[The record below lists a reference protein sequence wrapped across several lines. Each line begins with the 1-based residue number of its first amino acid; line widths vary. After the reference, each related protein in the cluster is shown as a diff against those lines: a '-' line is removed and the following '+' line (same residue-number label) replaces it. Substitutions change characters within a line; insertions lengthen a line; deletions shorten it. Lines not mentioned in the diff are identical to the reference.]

1 MRLRVKVRNPLWAY
15 RKAYASYMLPHIQ
28 EFETYEG
35 ELKKVKK
42 NWRTPKG
49 EFILVNGANQH
60 IMNLEDVVEAWR
72 KR

>member
-1 MRLRVKVRNPLWAY
+1 MR
-15 RKAYASYMLPHIQ
+15 PHIK

-35 ELKKVKK
+35 ELKKQKK
-42 NWRTPKG
+42 HWRIPKG

-60 IMNLEDVVEAWR
+60 IINIEDVIEAWR